1 MSAVQQQL
9 VKHLSNI
16 RYNPPPTTQAKRPRK
31 KEKLPPGAAYTCS
44 ASGNQSDSTDEEE
57 EVPVPVATRRARAKK
72 AVISDMDDESSSQ
85 EEDDD
90 DTDDT
95 GTTNDDT
102 DNEEEERRLNVQNI
116 VDSLNETSQEEDDE
130 LADEL
135 LATVPVPVPEPT
147 AAGGDEQ
154 VFRPESYIAC
164 RYQDNWYVGQVMDK
178 EIEPEAE
185 EGDQYVLVSFME
197 WSGSKKTV
205 LKWPSRLDV
214 LNVLKVCMVPVL
226 YHFLSIYQLRCDIV
240 GDRGTVR
247 YLPYGSVCKLR
258 Y

>member
-95 GTTNDDT
+95 GTDDDT

-164 RYQDNWYVGQVMDK
+164 RYQDNWYVGQVMNK

-258 Y
+258 

>member
-44 ASGNQSDSTDEEE
+44 ASGNQSDSTDKEE

-72 AVISDMDDESSSQ
+72 AVISDMDDKSSSQ

-90 DTDDT
+90 DTDHT
-95 GTTNDDT
+95 GTDDDT

-258 Y
+258 